1 MAEVLVVD
9 DEDDIREL
17 VAMCVQRAG
26 HVARTFDSP
35 RAALAYATKGHVDLA
50 LLDWSMPVMDGGE
63 LCARMRAVPHL
74 AEIPILVVTAYTDEA
89 TRARAAE
96 AGATGFIAKPFSL
109 QVLMQYVAA
118 ALADPAADLAAPEQ
132 LPTTQS

>member
-26 HVARTFDSP
+26 HVARSFDDP
-35 RAALAYATKGHVDLA
+35 RQALAYASSSRIDLA

-63 LCARMRAVPHL
+63 LCSRMRTVAHL
-74 AEIPILVVTAYTDEA
+74 ADIPILVVTAFTDEA
-89 TRARAAE
+89 TRSRADE

-118 ALADPAADLAAPEQ
+118 SLAAKDAESATPSD
-132 LPTTQS
+132 LPTAPA